1 MSFKETKKSRQTIN
15 SFIEEQIN
23 NKIKDLISKGVLDS
37 TTKLVLTNAI
47 YFKGTW
53 KWEFNPKYTGEMD
66 FKITPT
72 NVIKV
77 PMMYMK
83 PEKAKFNYADTGD
96 LQILEL
102 PYEGDKISMVI
113 LLPNDNLENIEPITS
128 EKLQKRESQMEE
140 TTLDE
145 VYLPKFEFD
154 TNYFMKDT
162 LSEMGMPTLFG
173 AGVDLSNM
181 DGTHALYV
189 EEVIHQAFVK
199 VDEQGAEAAAATGV
213 VTNLTSFLLKNVF
226 RADHPFLFIIQQ
238 KDTLNI
244 LFMRRVNNP
253 KE

>member
-1 MSFKETKKSRQTIN
+1 MEVKLKNVDFVKETKKSRQTIN

-23 NKIKDLISKGVLDS
+23 NKIKDLIPKAVLDS

-53 KWEFNPKYTGEMD
+53 KWEFNPKYTGEVD

-77 PMMYMK
+77 LMMCMK
-83 PEKAKFNYADTGD
+83 PEKAKFNYADAVD
-96 LQILEL
+96 LQILEV
-102 PYEGDKISMVI
+102 PYEEDKIFMLI

-154 TNYFMKDT
+154 TKYFMKDT
-162 LSEMGMPTLFG
+162 LSEMCMPTL
-173 AGVDLSNM
+173 L
-181 DGTHALYV
+181 
-189 EEVIHQAFVK
+189 
-199 VDEQGAEAAAATGV
+199 EQVRIFLIWMKRTRFMLKKQSIRRLLR
-213 VTNLTSFLLKNVF
+213 LTSRALMQQPQLELL
-226 RADHPFLFIIQQ
+226 L
-238 KDTLNI
+238 T
-244 LFMRRVNNP
+244 
-253 KE
+253 